1 MSGRRLSKR
10 SSAVYKRR
18 LLELKLE
25 KRRIRAEVRIQ
36 KARSRIIQKSKFANE
51 AARLRNILSENCD
64 QISEHSSLE
73 WDHSDESPPSFISCQ
88 SGITNSDQIVKEIL
102 EDIVNLDDSIELS
115 DAEFVNERRNTS
127 TDNNFLDVAVDKVPP
142 FNHLHWPPRLPSQE
156 PDFNPVVHSSLAK
169 GSEASNLDSINEELT
184 EVFEEEFGESEAE
197 EQNNLKMDAGD
208 YNDRLKVIK
217 LESRKVKNEMNKL
230 RLSCAKLS

>member
-51 AARLRNILSENCD
+51 AARLRKISLSENCD
-64 QISEHSSLE
+64 QSSEHSSLE

-115 DAEFVNERRNTS
+115 DSELVVKARRNTS
-127 TDNNFLDVAVDKVPP
+127 TDDSFLEVAVDKVPP
-142 FNHLHWPPRLPSQE
+142 FNLLH
-156 PDFNPVVHSSLAK
+156 
-169 GSEASNLDSINEELT
+169 
-184 EVFEEEFGESEAE
+184 
-197 EQNNLKMDAGD
+197 
-208 YNDRLKVIK
+208 
-217 LESRKVKNEMNKL
+217 
-230 RLSCAKLS
+230 